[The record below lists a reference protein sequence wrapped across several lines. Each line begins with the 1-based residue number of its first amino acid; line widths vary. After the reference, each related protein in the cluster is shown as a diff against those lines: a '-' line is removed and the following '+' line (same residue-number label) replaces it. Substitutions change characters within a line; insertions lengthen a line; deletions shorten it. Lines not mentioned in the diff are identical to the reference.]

1 MTADVEKLAKSKTW
15 QDNLKSKGW
24 IDTYLSG
31 PEFEAQLAKDIAATE
46 AILKDIGL
54 VK

>member
-1 MTADVEKLAKSKTW
+1 M
-15 QDNLKSKGW
+15 
-24 IDTYLSG
+24 DTYLAG
-31 PEFEAQLAKDIAATE
+31 DEFKAQLAKDTTSTE